1 MVSRYFDL
9 DGRPV
14 AFENEELLLGM
25 SREQLRQTG
34 TVIAVAAGAV
44 KGPSIVGA
52 ARAGLIDVLVTD
64 DAAASAAL
72 DHA

>member
-1 MVSRYFDL
+1 
-9 DGRPV
+9 
-14 AFENEELLLGM
+14 M